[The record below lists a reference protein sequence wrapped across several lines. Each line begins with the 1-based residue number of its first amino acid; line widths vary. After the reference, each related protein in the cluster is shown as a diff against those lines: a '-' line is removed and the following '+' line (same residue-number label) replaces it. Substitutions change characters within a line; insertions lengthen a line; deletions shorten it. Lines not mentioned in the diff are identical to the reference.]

1 MRYSVDLLVPS
12 SQKWLN
18 IVLNNFD
25 TFLQDH
31 ADCERKASSMAM
43 SLIAKYPDRNFII
56 PELIKTAIE
65 ELEHFQNV
73 YDLIKKRGGDLAKS
87 MSKDQYVQ
95 ELMTLCQGGT
105 PKSRFMNRLLVAS
118 IIECRGCERFKQ
130 IAENI
135 KDLELK
141 KFYKMLWISEAKHGN
156 IFVLMALHY
165 FDQKIV
171 YDRLAQIVE
180 KENQIIKTLPL
191 RAALH

>member
-1 MRYSVDLLVPS
+1 MRYSVDLLIPS
-12 SQKWLN
+12 SREWLN
-18 IVLNNFD
+18 MVLTNFD

-65 ELEHFQNV
+65 ELEHFQSV
-73 YDLIKKRGGDLAKS
+73 YDLIKKRGGDLARA
-87 MSKDQYVQ
+87 MFKDQYIQ

-105 PKSRFMNRLLVAS
+105 SESRFMNRLLVAS

-156 IFVLMALHY
+156 TFVLMALHY
-165 FDQKIV
+165 FDQEIV
-171 YDRLAQIVE
+171 YDRLAQIVK
-180 KENQIIKTLPL
+180 KESQIIKILPL